1 MSKIEVSALL
11 ERLVRPNI
19 RNLEPY
25 HSARETVQTGILLDA
40 NENPFLH
47 EQEGLVLNR
56 YPDPFQRD
64 LRAKLADSIGVEP
77 GQVLAGNGSDE
88 IIDWIFKVFCEPG
101 QDAVAIPEP
110 TYGMYRVSADI
121 FGVKVQDFL
130 LNGEF
135 QFDDR
140 NFLSSVR
147 PEVKVLFLCSPNNPT
162 GNLLDGDR
170 VLKVLQDWDGIV
182 VLDEAYIDFADRP
195 SFVSCVHEFPGLIVL
210 RTFSKAYGRAAL
222 RLGFAVA
229 NHAVIQLFLKVKAPY
244 NLNAV
249 TLREG
254 TRALQDQV
262 RYREEI
268 EKIVS
273 ERRRVAAALT
283 HLPGV
288 NRVHTSDANFLLFEC
303 RRASEVYQRL
313 FEKGI
318 VVRNRSSL
326 PLLSGCIRVSIGT
339 EQENNIFLQ
348 ELEKELK

>member
-1 MSKIEVSALL
+1 MAKIETSAFL
-11 ERLVRPNI
+11 ERLIRPNI
-19 RNLEPY
+19 RALEPY

-47 EQEGLVLNR
+47 ERDGVVLNR
-56 YPDPFQRD
+56 YPDPFQRE
-64 LRAKLADSIGVEP
+64 LRTKLAGWTGVEP
-77 GQVLAGNGSDE
+77 DQLLAGNGSDE
-88 IIDWIFKVFCEPG
+88 VIDWIFKVFCEPG
-101 QDAVAIPEP
+101 LDAVAIPEP
-110 TYGMYRVSADI
+110 TYGMYRVMAHI
-121 FGVKVQDFL
+121 FGVEVQDFL
-130 LNGEF
+130 LTEDF
-135 QFDDR
+135 QFDDQH
-140 NFLSSVR
+140 FLTSVR
-147 PEVKVLFLCSPNNPT
+147 PEVKALFLCSPNNPT
-162 GNLLDGDR
+162 GNLLDTDSILR
-170 VLKVLQDWDGIV
+170 VLQDWNGIV

-195 SFVSCVHEFPGLIVL
+195 SLVSRVHEFPGLIVL

-229 NHAVIQLFLKVKAPY
+229 NHAVIELFLKVKAPY

-254 TRALQDQV
+254 IRALQHQV

-273 ERRRVAAALT
+273 ERRRVAAALAQ
-283 HLPGV
+283 LPGV
-288 NRVHTSDANFLLFEC
+288 NRVHASDANFLLFEC
-303 RRASEVYQRL
+303 RRASDVYQRL